1 MSNYKKHLLLKNL
14 YASWKDGEDKTT
26 SSYQITPFGR
36 SLTVIELQKKT
47 SYGILKI
54 EELCITLS
62 NDGYIKKI
70 TEDTDSKSHRYLITD
85 SGKSAFIDNHFLYK
99 VLFFSFDF
107 WKWFLPFLLALFG
120 ALNSIFHWV
129 EK

>member
-1 MSNYKKHLLLKNL
+1 MSNYKKHVLLKSL
-14 YASWKDGEDKTT
+14 YTFWKEGEDRTT
-26 SSYQITPFGR
+26 STFQVTPFGR
-36 SLTVIELQKKT
+36 SLTIIELQKKT

-62 NDGYIKKI
+62 NNGYIEKI
-70 TEDTDSKSHRYLITD
+70 TEDTDNKSHRYLITD
-85 SGKSAFIDNHFLYK
+85 LGKTAYIDKHLLNKHW
-99 VLFFSFDF
+99 LFNFDF

-120 ALNSIFHWV
+120 ALNSIFRWV

>member
-1 MSNYKKHLLLKNL
+1 MSNYKKHILLKNL
-14 YASWKDGEDKTT
+14 YSSWKDGEDKTT
-26 SSYQITPFGR
+26 SNYQITPFGR

-70 TEDTDSKSHRYLITD
+70 TEDTDNKAHRYLIED
-85 SGKSAFIDNHFLYK
+85 LGKSAFIDNYFLNK

-107 WKWFLPFLLALFG
+107 WKWFLPFLVGVFG
-120 ALNSIFHWV
+120 ALNSIFRWV

>member
-1 MSNYKKHLLLKNL
+1 MSNYKKHVLLKNL
-14 YASWKDGEDKTT
+14 YTSWKDGEDRTT
-26 SSYQITPFGR
+26 SSYQITSFGR

-62 NDGYIKKI
+62 NDGYIEKI
-70 TEDTDSKSHRYLITD
+70 TEDTDNKSHRYLITEL
-85 SGKSAFIDNHFLYK
+85 GKSAFIDKHFLHK
-99 VLFFSFDF
+99 VFFFNLDF
-107 WKWFLPFLLALFG
+107 WKWILPFLVGLLG
-120 ALNSIFHWV
+120 LLNSIFHWI

>member
-1 MSNYKKHLLLKNL
+1 M
-14 YASWKDGEDKTT
+14 
-26 SSYQITPFGR
+26 
-36 SLTVIELQKKT
+36 
-47 SYGILKI
+47 
-54 EELCITLS
+54 CITLS

>member
-120 ALNSIFHWV
+120 ALNSIFRWV

>member
-26 SSYQITPFGR
+26 SNYQITPFGR
-36 SLTVIELQKKT
+36 SLTVIELQKKS

-120 ALNSIFHWV
+120 ALNSIFRWV

>member
-1 MSNYKKHLLLKNL
+1 MGNYKKHILLKNL
-14 YASWKDGEDKTT
+14 YASWKDGEDRTT
-26 SSYQITPFGR
+26 SSYQVTPFGR

-62 NDGYIKKI
+62 NDGYIEKI
-70 TEDTDSKSHRYLITD
+70 TEDTDNKSHRYLIKEL
-85 SGKSAFIDNHFLYK
+85 GKSAFIDKYFLHK
-99 VLFFSFDF
+99 VFFFSFDF
-107 WKWFLPFLLALFG
+107 WKWVLPFLVGLLG
-120 ALNSIFHWV
+120 LLNSIFHWV

>member
-1 MSNYKKHLLLKNL
+1 MSNYKKHVLLKNL
-14 YASWKDGEDKTT
+14 YTSWKDGEDRTT
-26 SSYQITPFGR
+26 SSYQITSFGR

-62 NDGYIKKI
+62 NDSYIEKI
-70 TEDTDSKSHRYLITD
+70 TEDTDNKSHRYLITGL
-85 SGKSAFIDNHFLYK
+85 GKSAFIDKHFLHK
-99 VLFFSFDF
+99 VFFFNLDF
-107 WKWFLPFLLALFG
+107 WKWILPFLVGLLG
-120 ALNSIFHWV
+120 LLNSIFRWV